1 MTFGYVDSHYIDWA
15 AGQTESRLRNGANRL
30 GISFLEFINRVD
42 GAMAAVNGNNDPLVS
57 ALTVRT
63 TNDRIEGGY
72 TAAKVFQRSA
82 EYTIPRPQRGSG
94 GGWLLPLY
102 ENAITLGFTKK
113 ALEVMSIPTFE
124 GELAT
129 TVQAIVRGQRA
140 DVLERL
146 FLDTEF
152 GLDNDGTG
160 SSPGFAGSGTGT
172 NVYSGANPPGVSSL
186 NLYARVTTG
195 ANAAAQVATFQTY
208 LNYFHGPGALEL
220 LTSSAGITEVT
231 AMAGFIE
238 AGSAFVR
245 PAAGTAE
252 AIVDPGQ
259 YIGVLNGNILVRHA
273 DPQITGNVLAI
284 YKSYGAN
291 SVQNPLA
298 WRYSDIWGPDAWV
311 EDREL
316 YPLANAVVNQN
327 FGIGVNN
334 RAGAALIAVAG
345 SGTYAANAP
354 VISR

>member
-1 MTFGYVDSHYIDWA
+1 MAFGYVDSHFIDWA
-15 AGQTESRLRNGANRL
+15 AGQTESRLRNGQNRL

-42 GAMAAVNGNNDPLVS
+42 GAMAAVNANNDPLIS
-57 ALTVRT
+57 ALTYRT
-63 TNDRIEGGY
+63 TNDRVDGAY
-72 TAAKVFQRSA
+72 AASKVFQRA
-82 EYTIPRPQRGSG
+82 GEYTIPRPQRGTPS
-94 GGWLLPLY
+94 GWLLPLY

-113 ALEVMSIPTFE
+113 ALDVMSVDTFE

-129 TVQAIVRGQRA
+129 TVQAIRRGQRA

-152 GLDNDGTG
+152 PLDNDGVG
-160 SSPGFAGSGTGT
+160 ASPGFAGSGTGT
-172 NVYSGANPPGVSSL
+172 NVYSGPTPPGVTTL

-195 ANAAAQVATFQTY
+195 ANAATQVATFQTY
-208 LNYFHGPGALEL
+208 LNYFYGPGALEL

-231 AMAGFIE
+231 AMTGFVE

-245 PAAGTAE
+245 PASGTAE
-252 AIVDPGQ
+252 AMVDANQ
-259 YIGVLNGNILVRHA
+259 YLGVLNGNILVRHA
-273 DPQITGNVLAI
+273 DPQITGNVLAL
-284 YKSYGAN
+284 YKSGGAN
-291 SVQNPLA
+291 SPTNPLA

-327 FGIGVNN
+327 FGIGANN
-334 RAGAALIAVAG
+334 RTAAALIAVAA

-354 VISR
+354 TISR